1 MDSQKEIREKIL
13 EDLDKKDRLTKHIF
27 GTNGFFTQTSELN
40 NSKTISTSSEF
51 KIFKPS
57 KPFILLGVL
66 ILIIAWISI
75 FYFIATQS
83 NINQVGLGVSMFALL
98 ILTLNVLWQLFYDPL
113 LTFTIRIDHLG
124 IGTEDQ
130 FFLWS
135 QITDTSILQIPL
147 GKGYNEYLII
157 ILVDD
162 NYWAFDLTNF
172 YSIPVI
178 RKKISKWIE
187 YFKPNKN

>member
-1 MDSQKEIREKIL
+1 
-13 EDLDKKDRLTKHIF
+13 
-27 GTNGFFTQTSELN
+27 
-40 NSKTISTSSEF
+40 
-51 KIFKPS
+51 
-57 KPFILLGVL
+57 
-66 ILIIAWISI
+66 
-75 FYFIATQS
+75 
-83 NINQVGLGVSMFALL
+83 MFALL